1 VIGLG
6 LEFWVFD
13 YLMLLFVSYMCGD
26 FQIIWL
32 VWCFRVYDNCFL
44 ALSYVYLCFFF
55 QKGNVVMLVVQMFS
69 VLLPFLKWY
78 LMSEI
83 V

>member
-1 VIGLG
+1 MIGLG

-32 VWCFRVYDNCFL
+32 VWCFRVYDNCFFSSVL
-44 ALSYVYLCFFF
+44 RLFMFLFSERQC
-55 QKGNVVMLVVQMFS
+55 GNVSGSDV
-69 VLLPFLKWY
+69 
-78 LMSEI
+78 
-83 V
+83 